1 MKKESVNIDKD
12 FREKLALREISP
24 SPQAWDRLDAMLN
37 VAEQTQKKTTPT
49 NLWYVAAAVL
59 LLALALVMLFKTAE
73 PRVEFVEV
81 PVEVPSVEQSEPVD
95 AVIEV
100 TPEPVRRMP
109 SAPAEK
115 RRPVV
120 NQQVAQNVP
129 IEIAP
134 EPTIVEETLLTPVV
148 AVPKQRKKIKIDPK
162 ALLSEVDAE
171 LERTFRERALKAID
185 EKFRRGKSAWVNRNV
200 E

>member
-1 MKKESVNIDKD
+1 MKEKSDKIDRE
-12 FREKLALREISP
+12 FRDKLALREISP

-171 LERTFRERALKAID
+171 LERTFRERALKSID

>member
-1 MKKESVNIDKD
+1 MKEKSDKIDRE
-12 FREKLALREISP
+12 FRDKLALREISP

-73 PRVEFVEV
+73 PRVEIVEV

-115 RRPVV
+115 RRSVV

-171 LERTFRERALKAID
+171 LERTFRERALKSID

>member
-129 IEIAP
+129 SEIAP

-171 LERTFRERALKAID
+171 LERTFRERALKSID

>member
-1 MKKESVNIDKD
+1 MKEKSDKIDRE
-12 FREKLALREISP
+12 FRDKLALREISP
-24 SPQAWDRLDAMLN
+24 STQAWDRLDAMLN
-37 VAEQTQKKTTPT
+37 VAEQTQKKTTPA

-59 LLALALVMLFKTAE
+59 LLALALVMLFKTDE
-73 PRVEFVEV
+73 PRVEIVEV

-95 AVIEV
+95 TVIEV

-109 SAPAEK
+109 SAPAKK
-115 RRPVV
+115 RRSVV
-120 NQQVAQNVP
+120 NQKVAQNVP

-171 LERTFRERALKAID
+171 LERTFRERALKSID

>member
-1 MKKESVNIDKD
+1 MKEKSDKIDRE
-12 FREKLALREISP
+12 FRDKLALREISP

-129 IEIAP
+129 SEIAP

-171 LERTFRERALKAID
+171 LERTFRERALKSID

>member
-1 MKKESVNIDKD
+1 MKEKSDKIDRE
-12 FREKLALREISP
+12 FRDKLALREISP

-73 PRVEFVEV
+73 PRVEIVEV

-129 IEIAP
+129 SEIAP

-171 LERTFRERALKAID
+171 LERTFRERALKSID

>member
-1 MKKESVNIDKD
+1 MKEKSDKIDRE
-12 FREKLALREISP
+12 FRDKLALREISP

-73 PRVEFVEV
+73 PRVEIVEV

-95 AVIEV
+95 TVIEV

-109 SAPAEK
+109 SAPAKK
-115 RRPVV
+115 RRSVV

-129 IEIAP
+129 SEIAP

-148 AVPKQRKKIKIDPK
+148 AVPKQRKKIKIGPK

-171 LERTFRERALKAID
+171 LERTFRERALKSID